1 MALEAGMAHD
11 VYYVVGP
18 GHLASDMGNPGV
30 DVLGPPTIFLW
41 VEDVA
46 TRLVVPHLGAGQAT
60 VGAHVTLRHLA
71 ATPPGMT
78 VRAYARLREVDGRR
92 LRFTVEMFD
101 EREKIAEA
109 EHERVIVDLG
119 RFLERIGQKA
129 ADPRGPSPPAFPQPS
144 LSLPPGARGLRTPPL
159 P

>member
-1 MALEAGMAHD
+1 MAIEAGMMHE
-11 VYYVVGP
+11 VEYVVGP

-30 DVLGPPTIFLW
+30 DVLGTPTIFLW
-41 VEDVA
+41 VEDA
-46 TRLVVPHLGAGQAT
+46 CTRLIMPHLAPGQST
-60 VGAHVTLRHLA
+60 VGSRVTLRHLA

-78 VRAYARLREVDGRR
+78 VRARASLLELEGRR
-92 LRFTVEMFD
+92 VRFGVEMFD

-129 ADPRGPSPPAFPQPS
+129 ADPRSPSPPASPQPS
-144 LSLPPGARGLRTPPL
+144 LSLPPGAKALRTPPL